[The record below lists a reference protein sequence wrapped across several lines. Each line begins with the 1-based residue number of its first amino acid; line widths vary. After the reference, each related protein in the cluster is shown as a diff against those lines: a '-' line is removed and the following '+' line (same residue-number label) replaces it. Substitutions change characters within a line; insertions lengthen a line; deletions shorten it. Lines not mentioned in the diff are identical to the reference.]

1 MDLLL
6 LSICICCSPLNI
18 FRIYGFNLHPVC
30 SPLLLLE
37 LRSEHDRFRGVQ
49 ANAWVLQRRAL
60 PPHVQL
66 QTILRNKLLLSVIRV
81 RPVDAPN
88 NLSCERQPLNSKHII
103 QANDPM
109 QRFNALDFL
118 DRIDILRSAP
128 ETIHLQDPVEQ
139 SVLHEPFV
147 LYVLNNFLPLGAVDQ
162 RVLTRH
168 VLAAFRAQH

>member
-6 LSICICCSPLNI
+6 LSFCICCSPLNI
-18 FRIYGFNLHPVC
+18 FRIYGFNLHLLC

-49 ANAWVLQRRAL
+49 ANARVLQRRAL
-60 PPHVQL
+60 PPYVQL

-88 NLSCERQPLNSKHII
+88 DPSCQRLPINSELII

-109 QRFNALDFL
+109 QRFDALDFL
-118 DRIDILRSAP
+118 DRIDILRSAL
-128 ETIHLQDPVEQ
+128 ETIHLQDLIEQ
-139 SVLHEPFV
+139 SILHKSFI
-147 LYVLNNFLPLGAVDQ
+147 LYVLNNFLPLGALDQ
-162 RVLTRH
+162 RVLT
-168 VLAAFRAQH
+168 